1 MKRIQ
6 SAMISAALLLA
17 FGIGLTAEAAAQE
30 KVQARTKIQ
39 QKVQAKVQAKAQT
52 GPLFVDADGDGICD
66 NLGARLGQGKGR
78 MNAMHG
84 KHYGPG
90 DGTGNQGI
98 RPMDGTG
105 FGPGNGQGTGVCDG
119 TGPKGRGGRK

>member
-6 SAMISAALLLA
+6 SAIISAALLLA

-39 QKVQAKVQAKAQT
+39 QKVQAKVQT

-66 NLGARLGQGKGR
+66 NVGAKLRQGKGR

-105 FGPGNGQGTGVCDG
+105 FGPGSGQGTGVCDG

>member
-1 MKRIQ
+1 
-6 SAMISAALLLA
+6 MISAALLLA
-17 FGIGLTAEAAAQE
+17 FGIVLTNEAAAQE
-30 KVQARTKIQ
+30 QVQARTKIQ
-39 QKVQAKVQAKAQT
+39 QKVQAKVQVQAKAQT

-66 NLGARLGQGKGR
+66 NLGAKLRQGKGR

-84 KHYGPG
+84 KRHGPG

-105 FGPGNGQGTGVCDG
+105 FGPGSGQGTGVCDG